1 MVQRL
6 SGDYS
11 EGLTSAS
18 LSALL
23 ELAVTLRSYQDS
35 IVLVGGWVP
44 FFLIEEFGR
53 GDFKHVGSIDIDLAV
68 DPEKVDREAYAGIV
82 ELIERRGYINRT
94 DREGRQILF
103 SFYKSVPSPVD
114 QKNYDISVDFLT
126 PEMQKTG
133 RHRHVKVQSDLPA
146 RIVPGCSIAFRHNI
160 TKKLKGILP
169 NNGEAIEDIRTLNIV
184 GSLGMK
190 GIVLGLAYREK
201 DAYDIYSVISQCLDN
216 PSEVAREVK
225 LHLSDTEIEHGIDAI
240 RQRFRDINAEG
251 PAWVANFIS
260 QDTEEQKRIKAK
272 VSVIMQEFLDGI
284 YGNGSKMF

>member
-44 FFLIEEFGR
+44 YFLIEEFGR

-94 DREGRQILF
+94 DREGRPILF
-103 SFYKSVPSPVD
+103 SFHKSVPSPVD
-114 QKNYDISVDFLT
+114 QKEYNISVDFLT
-126 PEMQKTG
+126 PSPQNSG

-146 RIVPGCSIAFRHNI
+146 RIVPGCSIAFRYNI
-160 TKKLKGILP
+160 AKKLKGILP
-169 NNGEAIEDIRTLNIV
+169 NNGEAIEDIRMLNIA

-201 DAYDIYSVISQCLDN
+201 DAYDIYSVISQCLGN
-216 PSEVAREVK
+216 PSEVATEVK
-225 LHLSDTEIEHGIDAI
+225 PHLSDSEIEQGIHAI

-251 PAWVANFIS
+251 PAWIANFIS
-260 QDTEEQKRIKAK
+260 RDVEEQKRIKAE
-272 VSVIMQEFLDGI
+272 VFVIVQEFLDFV
-284 YGNGSKMF
+284 YESDSKE